1 MRASLAA
8 RRLSNRSRTPRSS
21 LTPALPRR
29 AAPTRRMPQVTVD
42 ELTSEYIKF
51 TLSNTDASV
60 ANALRRVML
69 CEVPTMAIDKVEFVE
84 NTTVLHDDFIAHR
97 LGLIPL
103 TSDNAGFNTQQSED
117 INGLGQGPALSDF
130 QYNRYCSCNAF
141 CPLCTVHFDLNVKC
155 TSDETMY
162 VTTKH
167 LKSDYESR
175 CSVAVGGAVGND
187 GDDILI
193 VKMRKGQSLK
203 LKAAAQKG
211 IGKEHAKW
219 GPCCTAVFA
228 YEPEVELSQDVYKR
242 MSPEE
247 RADFVDAC
255 PKKLNKPYNV
265 DDRPYES
272 VETEDASACMV
283 CIDCIERTRL
293 EWPGLAKVRDRP
305 QFFKFTVETTGALKP
320 ETIVLRAIEVLKR
333 KLKDIQA
340 NLSTAALD

>member
-1 MRASLAA
+1 VP
-8 RRLSNRSRTPRSS
+8 LS
-21 LTPALPRR
+21 
-29 AAPTRRMPQVTVD
+29 D
-42 ELTSEYIKF
+42 
-51 TLSNTDASV
+51 TDASV

-69 CEVPTMAIDKVEFVE
+69 CEVPTMAIDKVEFAE
-84 NTTVLHDDFIAHR
+84 NTTVLHDDFLAHR

-103 TSDNAGFNTQQSED
+103 TSDNAGFNTQSED

-130 QYNRYCSCNAF
+130 QYNRDCSCNAF
-141 CPLCTVHFDLNVKC
+141 CPRCTVHFDLNVKC

-175 CSVAVGGAVGND
+175 CKVAVGQSVGSE

-228 YEPEVELSQDVYKR
+228 YEPEVELNHEIYKQ
-242 MSPEE
+242 MSPEQ

-255 PKKLNKPYNV
+255 PKKLNKPFNV
-265 DDRPYES
+265 EDRPYES
-272 VETEDASACMV
+272 VETDDASACMV
-283 CIDCIERTRL
+283 CLDCLERTRL
-293 EWPGLAKVRDRP
+293 EFPGLSKVRERP
-305 QFFKFTVETTGALKP
+305 QFFKFTVETTGALPP
-320 ETIVLRAIEVLKR
+320 EMIVTRAIEVLKR

-340 NLSTAALD
+340 NLATAALD